1 MAAASNVPQFNEFL
15 DLLNGGTIDDEN
27 TLAKAFAGEI
37 VKKKRDKS
45 EVQAAVYRPQK
56 YYRRNDSGEISFY
69 VAWTLFVAWIDG
81 TTTCWM
87 NARDVLRGVGY
98 DTIHVKDFLE
108 KYITGGDG
116 QFVSWGEIC
125 SYILQFN
132 PHRVLSGT
140 APRSGGSG
148 WEAANAVKTTT
159 LFLTEQGV
167 IELHQ
172 QAPKCKAFRN
182 SIANF
187 LMWIR
192 SNLTKNFVFVSRER
206 LETLEKGVAAAALT
220 DATYAE
226 KDREIAELRDSL
238 SRAKEEARTLYE
250 KELERLRVKHDET
263 VKDMSRILADETRRI
278 DAQKADHAREVA
290 RMRQERRTIVAD
302 LKMLRRKGLE
312 YFYQIRKMNSA
323 MNRCNFL
330 YFDPLTIKPRE
341 RLVCCLVYVGQCL
354 AVPEN
359 VWRNC
364 LLCIRGQRKHVQ
376 ATLRKLYIRNS
387 DSLATVTMTN
397 NKTLNR
403 MIENGEL
410 KLDEEHLYDP
420 DRLDALGTL
429 FDLNCDSRFNAV
441 QHKRILVDTINSVLL
456 MRIPRRRRKGL
467 QNNDSSDDA
476 DVLINFDAPD
486 LSDPR
491 SFPFRQYG
499 GFQNSN
505 VYVCSKYFPDVE
517 LAFNQFDLYAE
528 RFGSVEALGLRL
540 ELIDS
545 IFQDSRAVCSHD
557 YSNDDD
563 DDDNGDEDMDVE

>member
-132 PHRVLSGT
+132 PHHVLSGT
-140 APRSGGSG
+140 TPRSGGSG

-220 DATYAE
+220 DAAYAE
-226 KDREIAELRDSL
+226 KDREMAELRDSL

-263 VKDMSRILADETRRI
+263 VKDMSRIIADETRRI

-376 ATLRKLYIRNS
+376 ATLRKLYIRKSNS
-387 DSLATVTMTN
+387 FATVTLTN

-467 QNNDSSDDA
+467 QNNDSSDDE

-517 LAFNQFDLYAE
+517 LAFNQFDLYAD